1 MNENILNEIKIKS
14 REKQLPYFDDSEIEF
29 WYNDRN
35 ENINDTV
42 YKLLILKSQDTTLS
56 ISGLST
62 NDTSNYFKR
71 LASKYRRFNTG
82 ILKGDV

>member
-14 REKQLPYFDDSEIEF
+14 REKQLPYFDDLEIEF
-29 WYNDRN
+29 WYYDCN
-35 ENINDTV
+35 ENVNDTV

>member
-14 REKQLPYFDDSEIEF
+14 REKQLPYFDDVEIEF
-29 WYNDRN
+29 WYKDCN

>member
-29 WYNDRN
+29 WYNDCN